1 MPENNPANKPEFK
14 IDLSYLRDVS
24 SGSNE
29 FMIEMIELFLDQT
42 PAYFDQLSQY
52 IAEENWPKV
61 AEIAHK
67 IKPTLA
73 FMGADAAKESMAE
86 IETNARNLTN
96 TETIS
101 PVFKT
106 LHEFSGDLFIKLT
119 EVKKELE
126 AAG

>member
-1 MPENNPANKPEFK
+1 MSESSKPQFN

-29 FMIEMIELFLDQT
+29 FMVEMIELFLDQT
-42 PAYFDQLSQY
+42 PGYFDQLNQF
-52 IAEENWPKV
+52 ITEENWLKV

-73 FMGADAAKESMAE
+73 FMGADAARESMAE
-86 IETNARNLTN
+86 IETNARNLTK

-101 PVFKT
+101 TQFR
-106 LHEFSGDLFIKLT
+106 LLYEFSGDLFIKLA
-119 EVKKELE
+119 EVKKELQQPD
-126 AAG
+126 

>member
-1 MPENNPANKPEFK
+1 MPENQSQNKPEFN
-14 IDLSYLRDVS
+14 IDLTYLRDVS

-29 FMIEMIELFLDQT
+29 FIVDMIELFLEQT
-42 PAYFDQLSQY
+42 PAYFEQLRQF

-73 FMGADAAKESMAE
+73 FMGADAAKESMAA
-86 IETNARNLTN
+86 IETSARNLTDV
-96 TETIS
+96 ESIA
-101 PVFKT
+101 PGFE
-106 LHEFSGDLFIKLT
+106 LLYEFSGDLFNKLT

-126 AAG
+126 KPD

>member
-1 MPENNPANKPEFK
+1 MSENQSQNKAEFK
-14 IDLSYLRDVS
+14 IDLTYLRDVS

-42 PAYFDQLSQY
+42 PAYFDQLKQY
-52 IAEENWPKV
+52 IAEENWSKV

-73 FMGADAAKESMAE
+73 FMGADSAKESMAE
-86 IETNARNLTN
+86 IENNARSLTN
-96 TETIS
+96 TNSIGPAFEM
-101 PVFKT
+101 
-106 LHEFSGDLFIKLT
+106 LYEFSGDLFNKLT

-126 AAG
+126 QAG

>member
-1 MPENNPANKPEFK
+1 MSESPQQNKPEFT

-42 PAYFDQLSQY
+42 PAYFEQLNQFIS
-52 IAEENWPKV
+52 EENWPKV

-73 FMGADAAKESMAE
+73 FMGADAAKDQMAE

-96 TETIS
+96 TESIKHT
-101 PVFKT
+101 FKS
-106 LHEFSGDLFIKLT
+106 LFEFSGDLFSKLT

-126 AAG
+126 QPD

>member
-1 MPENNPANKPEFK
+1 MSESTSENKPEFK

-29 FMIEMIELFLDQT
+29 FMIEMIELFLNQT
-42 PAYFDQLSQY
+42 PAYFDQLNQF
-52 IAEENWPKV
+52 INEENWARV

-86 IETNARNLTN
+86 IENYSRSLTN
-96 TETIS
+96 TELIG
-101 PVFKT
+101 PAFKS
-106 LHEFSGDLFIKLT
+106 LYEFSGDLFIKLT

-126 AAG
+126 QGG

>member
-1 MPENNPANKPEFK
+1 MNENSYQQKPEFK

-29 FMIEMIELFLDQT
+29 FMIEMIELFLEQT
-42 PAYFDQLSQY
+42 PAYFAQLDQF
-52 IAEENWPKV
+52 IFEENWARV

-86 IETNARNLTN
+86 IESNARSLTN
-96 TETIS
+96 TDSIAPAFKS
-101 PVFKT
+101 LYVFS
-106 LHEFSGDLFIKLT
+106 EDLYTKLT
-119 EVKKELE
+119 EVKKELQ
-126 AAG
+126 

>member
-1 MPENNPANKPEFK
+1 MSENPQQNKPEFK

-42 PAYFDQLSQY
+42 PAYFEQLRQFIS
-52 IAEENWPKV
+52 EGNWPKV
-61 AEIAHK
+61 ADIAHK

-73 FMGADAAKESMAE
+73 FMGADAAKDRMAE

-96 TETIS
+96 TESIEHT
-101 PVFKT
+101 FKS
-106 LHEFSGDLFIKLT
+106 LLEFSGDLFSKLT

-126 AAG
+126 QPD

>member
-1 MPENNPANKPEFK
+1 MPENQSQNKPHFN
-14 IDLSYLRDVS
+14 IDLTYLRDVS

-29 FMIEMIELFLDQT
+29 FMIEMIELFLEQT
-42 PAYFDQLSQY
+42 PAYFQQLRQF
-52 IAEENWPKV
+52 IAEENWSKV

-86 IETNARNLTN
+86 IESCARSLTN
-96 TETIS
+96 TESIS
-101 PVFKT
+101 PVFEA
-106 LHEFSGDLFIKLT
+106 LDEFSGDLFAKLT

-126 AAG
+126 QTD